1 MNWKIIFQ
9 LSVFGLIMAF
19 ATISLIPNNIEPVFW
34 LVIFLFCAFVIARVC
49 TGKYFLH
56 GFLVSVVN
64 CVWVTSAHLIFHASY
79 IAHHKALADAFA
91 QIQGPLS
98 VHPRMLM
105 AIVGTMIG
113 LVSGLF
119 LGLFAFIA
127 SLIVNKK

>member
-19 ATISLIPNNIEPVFW
+19 ATVSLIPNNIEPIFW
-34 LVIFLFCAFVIARVC
+34 IVIFLFCAYVIAKVC

-56 GFLVSVVN
+56 GFLVSAVN
-64 CVWVTSAHLIFHASY
+64 CVWVTSAHLIFYTSY
-79 IAHHKALADAFA
+79 IVHHQQMADAFA
-91 QIQGPLS
+91 KIPGPLS
-98 VHPRMLM
+98 VHPRLLM

-113 LVSGLF
+113 LISGLF

-127 SLIVNKK
+127 SQMVNRK